1 MWILNGAAVIKM
13 LLTILI
19 GGLGLYTA
27 LTKGVANEFTL
38 SSMLP
43 SFNLN
48 SLSFI
53 SVIIFNLLG
62 FEVICT
68 FANDM
73 ENPKKQI
80 PQSIIAG
87 GLVIAAIYI
96 FSAFGIGVAI
106 PTDQISTGS
115 GLMDSFKLLTGST
128 GGWFIISMAFLF
140 LLTLFGNMISWS
152 LGVNNTACY
161 AAENDDMPKVF
172 AKRSKKTAC
181 LLVRRL

>member
-1 MWILNGAAVIKM
+1 MGHRLDQFYPVSDSVWILNGAAVIKM
-13 LLTILI
+13 LLAILI

-68 FANDM
+68 FASDM

-128 GGWFIISMAFLF
+128 DGWFIISMAFC
-140 LLTLFGNMISWS
+140 S
-152 LGVNNTACY
+152 C
-161 AAENDDMPKVF
+161 
-172 AKRSKKTAC
+172 
-181 LLVRRL
+181 

>member
-1 MWILNGAAVIKM
+1 MVLAV
-13 LLTILI
+13 LI
-19 GGLGLYTA
+19 GGLGLYVA

-38 SSMLP
+38 KSMLP
-43 SFNLN
+43 TFDLR

-68 FANDM
+68 FADDM
-73 ENPKKQI
+73 ENLKAN
-80 PQSIIAG
+80 STSYCSSG
-87 GLVIAAIYI
+87 VSHCGHLY

-115 GLMDSFKLLTGST
+115 GMMDSFKLLTGST
-128 GGWFIISMAFLF
+128 EGWFIMLMAFLF

-161 AAENDDMPKVF
+161 AAENGDMPKFLKNVVR
-172 AKRSKKTAC
+172 KMTC
-181 LLVRRL
+181 QLGLL

>member
-1 MWILNGAAVIKM
+1 M
-13 LLTILI
+13 
-19 GGLGLYTA
+19 
-27 LTKGVANEFTL
+27 
-38 SSMLP
+38 
-43 SFNLN
+43 
-48 SLSFI
+48 
-53 SVIIFNLLG
+53 
-62 FEVICT
+62 ICT
-68 FANDM
+68 FASDM

-128 GGWFIISMAFLF
+128 GGWFIISMAFC

-152 LGVNNTACY
+152 LGVNNTVCY
-161 AAENDDMPKVF
+161 AAENGDMPKVF
-172 AKRSKKTAC
+172 AKRSKKWHAYWC
-181 LLVRRL
+181 GNYEWYRCFYRRRHRPNFTKSRFILGIFLTEPSNVPTIVCPCVSCVL